1 LFCILIAIFLS
12 FLTFFFFQFQGIVE
26 CIKGNFGFLNY
37 DSTDENKNNLF
48 FHMSEVKGNNTN
60 IQPGDVVEFVIIHS
74 QRSGKYSA
82 CNIVKIGE
90 TQAVRPER
98 LTRVKVEESGPK
110 VVVIR
115 NPRGPD
121 GTKGFNSR
129 TKAVLS
135 GK

>member
-1 LFCILIAIFLS
+1 
-12 FLTFFFFQFQGIVE
+12 
-26 CIKGNFGFLNY
+26 
-37 DSTDENKNNLF
+37 
-48 FHMSEVKGNNTN
+48 
-60 IQPGDVVEFVIIHS
+60 
-74 QRSGKYSA
+74 
-82 CNIVKIGE
+82 
-90 TQAVRPER
+90 

>member
-1 LFCILIAIFLS
+1 
-12 FLTFFFFQFQGIVE
+12 
-26 CIKGNFGFLNY
+26 
-37 DSTDENKNNLF
+37 
-48 FHMSEVKGNNTN
+48 MSEVKGNNTN
-60 IQPGDVVEFVIIHS
+60 IQPGDLVEFVILHS

-98 LTRVKVEESGPK
+98 LTRVKVEECGPR
-110 VVVIR
+110 VIVIR

-121 GTKGFNSR
+121 GSKGFNSR
-129 TKAVLS
+129 AKAVVC